1 LTHQL
6 SEERAVKDRRSAG
19 MGKRL
24 VALFSGLLLFG
35 LSIALLVASGLGLDS
50 WDVFHQGLA
59 RRTGLGLGTIVIVVG
74 VVVLALWIP
83 LRERPGFGTVSNAIV
98 VGLALDAALLVLPEP
113 ETRAPQIL
121 FMVSGIFLNAVAT
134 SLYIGA
140 GLGPGP
146 RDGLMTGLAR
156 RGFSIRLVRTGIEV
170 AVLLA
175 GWLLGG
181 TVGIGTVLYAVSIGP
196 LVHYLLPRL
205 SVVEVIRPDVQ
216 ATHPWASAILAKVRK
231 RD

>member
-1 LTHQL
+1 VTDGGG
-6 SEERAVKDRRSAG
+6 RAG
-19 MGKRL
+19 LGKRL
-24 VALFSGLLLFG
+24 LALYFGLVLFG
-35 LSIALLVASGLGLDS
+35 VSIALLVASGLGLDS

-74 VVVLALWIP
+74 AVVLALWIP
-83 LRERPGFGTVSNAIV
+83 LRERPGIGTVSNVIV

-113 ETRAPQIL
+113 ATLAPQIL
-121 FMVSGIFLNAVAT
+121 FMVSGIVLNAVAT

-170 AVLLA
+170 VVLLA

-181 TVGIGTVLYAVSIGP
+181 TVGVGTVIYAISIGP

-205 SVVEVIRPDVQ
+205 TVAESVRPESQVPR
-216 ATHPWASAILAKVRK
+216 PWAAALLAKVRN

>member
-1 LTHQL
+1 M
-6 SEERAVKDRRSAG
+6 DGGRSAG

-24 VALFSGLLLFG
+24 LALFSGLLLFG

-59 RRTGLGLGTIVIVVG
+59 RRTGLGLGTIVIAVG
-74 VVVLALWIP
+74 VVVLLLWIP

-113 ETRAPQIL
+113 ESRVPQIL

-170 AVLLA
+170 AVLIA

-181 TVGIGTVLYAVSIGP
+181 TVGIGTVLYAISIGP

-205 SVVEVIRPDVQ
+205 SVVEVIRPEVQ
-216 ATHPWASAILAKVRK
+216 ATRPWASAIIAKVRK